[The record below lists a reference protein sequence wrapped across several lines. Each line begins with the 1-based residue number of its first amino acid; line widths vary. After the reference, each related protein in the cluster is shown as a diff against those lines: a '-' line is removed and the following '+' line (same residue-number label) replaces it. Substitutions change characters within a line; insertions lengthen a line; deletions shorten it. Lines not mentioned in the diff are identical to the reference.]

1 METNLDDSFVSQTSE
16 SNLDDTFVSESA
28 DDSLYIPTPD
38 RVVRN
43 KLQNISALPLK
54 VCFMD
59 LSQLDKF
66 MKQLNQI
73 RVCATPGCKGAL
85 TPERVRIAGL
95 GGAVSIK

>member
-1 METNLDDSFVSQTSE
+1 METNLDDSFVCQTSE

-43 KLQNISALPLK
+43 KLQYISALPLK

-66 MKQLNQI
+66 M
-73 RVCATPGCKGAL
+73 R
-85 TPERVRIAGL
+85 
-95 GGAVSIK
+95 